1 MNGVQWRYLV
11 EVTFG
16 GILFDKFDMIGFVTS
31 HREILNGLTLID
43 TCLSQ
48 GGRWGNLLEE
58 IRELRVIR

>member
-1 MNGVQWRYLV
+1 V